1 MGKNAKPQLA
11 IPFDEEPV
19 ANHMSKT
26 NHKPGLSPFGRSL
39 RSAPDKAVSHPATIA
54 SDRGLAPAGTGRP
67 LLIDVPTLAAQ
78 LSVTIRFVRRL
89 IAEDRV
95 PYLKIGKFIRFDP
108 SEISEWLDEQ
118 RVSAA

>member
-1 MGKNAKPQLA
+1 
-11 IPFDEEPV
+11 
-19 ANHMSKT
+19 MS
-26 NHKPGLSPFGRSL
+26 R
-39 RSAPDKAVSHPATIA
+39 DQ
-54 SDRGLAPAGTGRP
+54 P

-108 SEISEWLDEQ
+108 GEISKWLDEQ